1 MAFAY
6 LPESVALNK
15 DSITYFQPSDQ
26 SFTLKGKYLQFQS
39 FKQICEE
46 ESYPLHPYF
55 PTLNPSCPSLI
66 TSIKK
71 WISSQEVS
79 PVNPIHQPAD
89 ESQRMIT
96 AGSGITLLKPF
107 AYVHL
112 PTSSLRMF
120 QTSLLNPMQHIPF
133 SQPLPKRGSMLNGQL
148 YERQPLAQTIT
159 ETDSSSLPIFHL
171 NSKESNNKRP
181 IQTQII
187 PTPTV
192 IDMEMKPQSL
202 RTITVD
208 NLKKSKSRGISLSNF
223 GHLLLPTPTTS
234 DGERASNYYGT
245 GNLTLQGSL
254 TDSPQNGSQGLRL
267 NPLFVEWMMGFPPNF
282 TDYARSET
290 PLFPFKHPTPSII

>member
-1 MAFAY
+1 MAFAF

-15 DSITYFQPSDQ
+15 DSLTFFQPSDQ

-39 FKQICEE
+39 FKQICKE
-46 ESYPLHPYF
+46 ESFPLHPYF

-71 WISSQEVS
+71 WISSPAVS
-79 PVNPIHQPAD
+79 PVNPIHQPVNK
-89 ESQRMIT
+89 SQPLMID
-96 AGSGITLLKPF
+96 GSGITLLNPF
-107 AYVHL
+107 AYAHL

-120 QTSLLNPMQHIPF
+120 QTSLLNPTQHIQF
-133 SQPLPKRGSMLNGQL
+133 SQPLPRRGSMLNGQL
-148 YERQPLAQTIT
+148 YERPPLAQTIT

-181 IQTQII
+181 IQTRII

-192 IDMEMKPQSL
+192 IDMEMKPQNL
-202 RTITVD
+202 RSITVD
-208 NLKKSKSRGISLSNF
+208 NLNKSKSRGISLSNF
-223 GHLLLPTPTTS
+223 GYLLLPTPTTS
-234 DGERASNYYGT
+234 DGERASNYYGA

-282 TDYARSET
+282 TDYAHSET
-290 PLFPFKHPTPSII
+290 PLSPFKPPTHSII